1 MKKGFFRNKKLWIAV
16 LVLSALLIWLLWG
29 NTALMIHSIRISSD
43 RLPASFDGFTIV
55 QISDL
60 HNTEFGAGNEKL
72 LRMIEDAS
80 PDIIVLTG
88 DLIDSNRTDLK
99 VALDF
104 AGSAAKL
111 APTFFVT
118 GNHESY
124 IEEYGQLKNGLNEA
138 GVRTLRNESVLLR
151 KGEDAIELIGL
162 DDPAFL
168 LRGNLFGEVSA
179 MMDTKI
185 KGLLLKDNP
194 FTILLSHRPELFEVY
209 AENRI
214 DVTLSG
220 HAHGGQIRLPFVGG
234 LIAPNQGLFPKYD
247 AGLFTEGASHMVVS
261 RGLGNSVLPLRVN
274 NRPEIV
280 VVTLR
285 RDIV

>member
-1 MKKGFFRNKKLWIAV
+1 MKKISYKQKRLWGTI
-16 LVLSALLIWLLWG
+16 LVLFVLLLIWLLWG
-29 NTALMIHSIRISSD
+29 NTALMYHSIRINSN
-43 RLPASFDGFTIV
+43 RLPASFDGFTIL

-60 HNTEFGAGNEKL
+60 HNTEFGKDNGKL
-72 LRMIEDAS
+72 LQMIGEAS

-88 DLIDSNRTDLK
+88 DLIDSNRLNLQ

-104 AGSAAKL
+104 AKKAAKL

-124 IEEYGQLKNGLNEA
+124 IEEYGQLENGLKEA
-138 GVRTLRNESVLLR
+138 GVRVLRDESVLLR
-151 KGEDAIELIGL
+151 KGEDAIALIGL
-162 DDPAFL
+162 DDPAFSLQGDL
-168 LRGNLFGEVSA
+168 LGETSSMV
-179 MMDTKI
+179 DTKI
-185 KGLLLKDNP
+185 KGLLLKSNP

-209 AENRI
+209 VKNQI

-234 LIAPNQGLFPKYD
+234 LIAPNQGFFPKYD
-247 AGLFTEGASHMVVS
+247 AGLFTEGSSNMIVN

-274 NRPEIV
+274 NRPEVV
-280 VVTLR
+280 VVTLHR
-285 RDIV
+285 ES